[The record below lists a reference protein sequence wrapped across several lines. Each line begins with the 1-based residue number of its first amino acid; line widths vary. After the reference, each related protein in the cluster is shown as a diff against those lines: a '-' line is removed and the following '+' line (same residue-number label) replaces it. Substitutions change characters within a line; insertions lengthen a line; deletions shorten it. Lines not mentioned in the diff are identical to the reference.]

1 VESARNGSQEV
12 MYLPIVRAFGFLR
25 RHHDVS
31 RQREATALSQ
41 LITDYERVAEAIR
54 FIEAQVAAQPSLAE
68 IADHVHLSPYH
79 FQRLFSRWAGISP
92 KRFLQA
98 LTVAH
103 AKQMLDAFPSLL
115 EVSGQLGLSSA
126 SRLHDH
132 FVQLEAVTPGEYR
145 RRGAGMDISYGVS
158 ETPFGFAFVAASNR
172 GICQL
177 GFLESRDFSHELE
190 RLAGSWPE
198 AKLIENHEDMRR
210 HAKSLFSHQHS
221 PDRPL
226 SLLVSGTN
234 FQVVVWRAL
243 LNIPAGKLV
252 SYAQLA
258 NVIQRPDAVRAVGN
272 AVGANPVAFLIPC
285 HRVIH
290 SSGKLDGYRWGGTR
304 KRALIAWESA
314 DPDISQ
320 PSSGRQG

>member
-1 VESARNGSQEV
+1 
-12 MYLPIVRAFGFLR
+12 M
-25 RHHDVS
+25 
-31 RQREATALSQ
+31 SQ
-41 LITDYERVAEAIR
+41 LMTDYERVAEAIR
-54 FIEAQVAAQPSLAE
+54 YIEVQVTAQPSLAE

-98 LTVAH
+98 LTVEH
-103 AKQMLDAFPSLL
+103 AKKLLVTSPSLL

-126 SRLHDH
+126 SRLHEH
-132 FVQLEAVTPGEYR
+132 FIQLEAVTPGEYR
-145 RRGAGMDISYGVS
+145 RRGAGMAIRYGVT
-158 ETPFGFAFVAASNR
+158 ETPFGLAFIAASDR

-177 GFLESRDFSHELE
+177 GFLETGDCTHELE
-190 RLAGSWPE
+190 RLEKKWPK
-198 AKLIENHEDMRR
+198 ARLIEDHVGMRQRAKPLFTHEGG
-210 HAKSLFSHQHS
+210 

-234 FQVVVWRAL
+234 FQINVWRAL
-243 LNIPAGKLV
+243 LKIPEGRLV
-252 SYAQLA
+252 SYAQVA
-258 NVIQRPDAVRAVGN
+258 DAIQRPDAVRAVGN

-314 DPDISQ
+314 DLDV
-320 PSSGRQG
+320 SGALSGGQG

>member
-1 VESARNGSQEV
+1 MNSARNGSPEV
-12 MYLPIVRAFGFLR
+12 MCLPIVRTSAVFCRNHETGQLKEIT
-25 RHHDVS
+25 V
-31 RQREATALSQ
+31 LSQ
-41 LITDYERVAEAIR
+41 LMTDYERVAEAIR
-54 FIEAQVAAQPSLAE
+54 YIEEQVTAQPSLAE
-68 IADHVHLSPYH
+68 IADHVHLSSYH

-103 AKQMLDAFPSLL
+103 AKQLLDASPSLL

-132 FVQLEAVTPGEYR
+132 FIQLEAVTPGEYR
-145 RRGAGMDISYGVS
+145 RRGAGMTIRYGVS
-158 ETPFGFAFVAASNR
+158 ETPFGLAFIAASDR

-177 GFLESRDFSHELE
+177 GFLENRDCAHELE
-190 RLAGSWPE
+190 RLEKSWPE
-198 AKLIENHEDMRR
+198 AKLIENHKDMRR
-210 HAKSLFSHQHS
+210 LAKSIFSHEGG

-234 FQVVVWRAL
+234 FQINVWRAL
-243 LNIPAGKLV
+243 LNIPEGKLV
-252 SYAQLA
+252 SYAQVA
-258 NVIQRPDAVRAVGN
+258 DAIRRPDAVRAVAN

-290 SSGKLDGYRWGGTR
+290 SSGKLEGYRWGGIR
-304 KRALIAWESA
+304 KRALIAWESV

-320 PSSGRQG
+320 PLSGG